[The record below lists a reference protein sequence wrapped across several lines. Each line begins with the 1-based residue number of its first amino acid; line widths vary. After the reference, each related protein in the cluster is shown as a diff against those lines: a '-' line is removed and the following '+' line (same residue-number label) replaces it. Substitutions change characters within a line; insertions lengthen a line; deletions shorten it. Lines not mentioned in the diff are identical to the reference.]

1 MAIPQTNVSWNGL
14 QTEFGG
20 VNPINASEYR
30 RGYYV
35 PDLTSNSTVPS
46 TNSDLAASKW
56 RGAIKQTT
64 YIYRDMYQLSC
75 SDNSAPSYFYSLD
88 VGESGGISAGGY
100 TECWSN
106 TSEVITTPN
115 VSYPLKLSVTGYY
128 ATIGN
133 GYRYTYDP
141 YGTTYYKDRAS
152 TPGLR
157 LLASDNTTIIGSS
170 DSADTREIWWDA
182 YQTNQSIY
190 TPGFTVIVQ
199 PNTEYHLKYK
209 CNWYM
214 AGGGRNTFVVYTYYR
229 PTITVYNY

>member
-20 VNPINASEYR
+20 ANPINASEYR
-30 RGYYV
+30 RGFYV

-64 YIYRDMYQLSC
+64 YIAKNMFAIPLV
-75 SDNSAPSYFYSLD
+75 NGSAPSYFYSLD
-88 VGESGGISAGGY
+88 LGESGGISGGY
-100 TECWSN
+100 VECWSN

-128 ATIGN
+128 TSIGN
-133 GYRYTYDP
+133 GYRYTYDA

-152 TPGLR
+152 TPGMR

-170 DSADTREIWWDA
+170 DSADTRDIWWDA
-182 YQTNQSIY
+182 YQAQQSIY

-209 CNWYM
+209 CNWLM
-214 AGGGRNTFVVYTYYR
+214 AGGGYNVFNVYSTPY
-229 PTITVYNY
+229 ITVYNY